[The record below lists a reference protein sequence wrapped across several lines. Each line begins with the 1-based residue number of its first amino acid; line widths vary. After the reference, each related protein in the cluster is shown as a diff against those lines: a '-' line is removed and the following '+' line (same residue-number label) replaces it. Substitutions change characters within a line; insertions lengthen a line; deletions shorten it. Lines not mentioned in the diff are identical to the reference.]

1 MDMRENNIKNAINGI
16 GYSENTKTRI
26 WGKISLKNDAAH
38 KDVTRRIF
46 SGKMKA
52 AIALAC
58 VAVLIVIVNVRSG
71 SQYGTQISVYAKNAE
86 GGEEQIV
93 LSPGEQVE
101 LQSMETPAGYGYVF
115 EVNLPDNYTYV
126 ITPVRASENSYT
138 MYQDGGYVYWIN
150 NQYVDDDEVTYIVSD
165 GDSEVRED
173 EESHVTFQHYQYD
186 GKDIWINTE
195 YVDNEEL
202 KIIIYNDLSEISE
215 EKTIRVEATAEGCT
229 AVLAE

>member
-16 GYSENTKTRI
+16 AYSEDTRTRI
-26 WGKISLKNDAAH
+26 WGKISRKNEVAS
-38 KDVTRRIF
+38 KDVTRRIV

-58 VAVLIVIVNVRSG
+58 VAVLFVIVNVRSG
-71 SQYGTQISVYAKNAE
+71 SQYGTQISVYAKNPE

-115 EVNLPDNYTYV
+115 EVTLPNNYTYV
-126 ITPVRASENSYT
+126 ISPVRANENSYT

-150 NQYVDDDEVTYIVSD
+150 DQYVGDDEVTYIVSD
-165 GDSEVRED
+165 GDSEVQED
-173 EESHVTFQHYQYD
+173 EGSNVTYQHYQYD

-195 YVDNEEL
+195 YVDNEEF
-202 KIIIYNDLSEISE
+202 KIIIYNDLNEVSE
-215 EKTIRVEATAEGCT
+215 EKTIQFEVTDAGCT

>member
-16 GYSENTKTRI
+16 AYSEETRTRI
-26 WGKISLKNDAAH
+26 WGEISQKNEIVS
-38 KDVTRRIF
+38 KDVTRRSV

-58 VAVLIVIVNVRSG
+58 VAGLVVIANVRSG
-71 SQYGTQISVYAKNAE
+71 SQYGTQISVYAKNPE
-86 GGEEQIV
+86 GEEEQIV
-93 LSPGEQVE
+93 LLPGKQVE
-101 LQSMETPAGYGYVF
+101 LQSTETPAGYGYVF

-165 GDSEVRED
+165 GDSEVQED
-173 EESHVTFQHYQYD
+173 EGSNVTFQHYQYD

-202 KIIIYNDLSEISE
+202 KIIIYNELNEISE
-215 EKTIRVEATAEGCT
+215 EKTIQFEVTDAGCT
-229 AVLAE
+229 AVLTE